1 MSATK
6 TLSVRVPQAIFD
18 DIENIC
24 KQRNITRNALLT
36 EYIASREAYSN
47 GGMVVNANLQ
57 KFESKVPEELSTLL
71 SIGGGGTAGYVVYH
85 ILDKNLPETWD
96 NEKRQIVSF
105 VGAFAAG
112 LLAMHGIQKLLSNK

>member
-6 TLSVRVPQAIFD
+6 TLSVRVPKAIFE

-36 EYIASREAYSN
+36 EYIASREAYSK
-47 GGMVVNANLQ
+47 GGLVELQ

-71 SIGGGGTAGYVVYH
+71 SIGGGGATGYVVYH
-85 ILDKNLPETWD
+85 ILDNHLPRTWD
-96 NEKRQIVSF
+96 NDKRQLVSF
-105 VGAFAAG
+105 IGAFTTG
-112 LLAMHGIQKLLSNK
+112 LLAMNGIEKLLNSK